1 MITIIVAVVLL
12 AVGYTAN
19 TQGVELVSLILAVAL
34 ALLSVRGLL
43 AGVRVER
50 DAIAIRGMLS
60 THRVPWS
67 ELEGFSFG
75 PLGMFPAVGIAR
87 LRDGRELAMSAIAT
101 GRVDSPR
108 ARLVAETLIAELNR
122 QLEQHR

>member
-1 MITIIVAVVLL
+1 MIAIIVAVVLL
-12 AVGYTAN
+12 AIGYTAN
-19 TQGVELVSLILAVAL
+19 TGGLEFVSLILAVLL
-34 ALLSVRGLL
+34 AALSVRGIL
-43 AGVRVER
+43 AGVRVEQ
-50 DAIAIRGMLS
+50 DAISIRGILS

-67 ELEGFSFG
+67 ELDGFSFG

-87 LRDGRELAMSAIAT
+87 LRDGRELAMSAIST